1 MQLDGPD
8 LEELLIRAREE
19 YGSTVRI
26 VAADKIRSGGLGG
39 FFSKENFQLTV
50 ELDDGSD
57 DSPAW
62 TSPASAASLAPAPNH
77 VSSAPE
83 TRVDRIGDLL
93 AERSQARAIPMP
105 AVDTFTPSVPP
116 RYVPSSTSSIIAMN
130 TETPSLDSLAEQA
143 AANRPVSLLDLAD
156 AISDRE
162 TYEPRRIRV
171 DGPPAAAQ
179 PIEAPRPAPISG
191 SISTGPAV
199 STEGASFASILA
211 GLTESVSEPAAA
223 ARVEHATHRYE
234 EEADAYDLGR
244 PTIIESDER
253 SVSMRMAGH
262 RAGMAVATES
272 SRRSLT
278 DLGVPNALL
287 PSGYDGDLLSALVTA
302 LRALPPLPKPP
313 QRPGDVFAVVGD
325 GQGAWDAGVQLA
337 LSMGLDER
345 AVFLVSQS
353 NAQARV
359 PVARRLGSIEQI
371 EGKLERWHHKSTATI
386 VVVDAPMTPAA
397 AEWNREVLDTL
408 EPTASWLVVP
418 ATRKTND
425 VAEWA
430 KRLGPA
436 DGLVIT
442 EVAASRDPA
451 SVLCLGIPVAW
462 LDGRPATAGA
472 WAGLLVERLV
482 EAA

>member
-26 VAADKIRSGGLGG
+26 VAADKIRTGGLGG

-50 ELDDGSD
+50 ELDDDGGD
-57 DSPAW
+57 DAPVHAAAVPVSEVR
-62 TSPASAASLAPAPNH
+62 AASVHASPRVPPA
-77 VSSAPE
+77 A
-83 TRVDRIGDLL
+83 RV
-93 AERSQARAIPMP
+93 ANP
-105 AVDTFTPSVPP
+105 VFTPTVIASS
-116 RYVPSSTSSIIAMN
+116 VPSSSLIDVEA
-130 TETPSLDSLAEQA
+130 PSLESLAEDA
-143 AANRPVSLLDLAD
+143 AAKRPVSLLDLAD

-162 TYEPRRIRV
+162 TYEPRIRTEN
-171 DGPPAAAQ
+171 PAAQAKK
-179 PIEAPRPAPISG
+179 PAPITG
-191 SISTGPAV
+191 SISAGPAV

-211 GLTESVSEPAAA
+211 GLTESVAEPAAPT
-223 ARVEHATHRYE
+223 RVEHAAARYE
-234 EEADAYDLGR
+234 EETDSFVAARPPIADPDDR
-244 PTIIESDER
+244 R
-253 SVSMRMAGH
+253 VSMRTAGH
-262 RAGMAVATES
+262 QAGVAVATEN

-287 PSGYDGDLLSALVTA
+287 PVGYDGDLLSALVTA

-353 NAQARV
+353 NAMARV
-359 PVARRLGSIEQI
+359 PAARRLGSVEQI
-371 EGKLERWHHKSTATI
+371 EAKLERWHHKSTATI
-386 VVVDAPMTPAA
+386 VVVDAPMTPTAA
-397 AEWNREVLDTL
+397 DWNREVLEVL

-418 ATRKTND
+418 ATRKTGD

>member
-26 VAADKIRSGGLGG
+26 VAADKIRTGGLGG

-50 ELDDGSD
+50 ELDDDGTVN
-57 DSPAW
+57 PA
-62 TSPASAASLAPAPNH
+62 
-77 VSSAPE
+77 APE
-83 TRVDRIGDLL
+83 SVPAQRITN
-93 AERSQARAIPMP
+93 P
-105 AVDTFTPSVPP
+105 VFTPTVI
-116 RYVPSSTSSIIAMN
+116 PSSSLIDIEA
-130 TETPSLDSLAEQA
+130 PSLDSLSEQV

-162 TYEPRRIRV
+162 TYEPRIRMEN
-171 DGPPAAAQ
+171 PA
-179 PIEAPRPAPISG
+179 PAPSKPAPITG
-191 SISTGPAV
+191 SISNGPSV

-211 GLTESVSEPAAA
+211 GLTESVAEPVVMTK
-223 ARVEHATHRYE
+223 VEHGTARYE
-234 EEADAYDLGR
+234 EEVDGFVAARPPIADPDDR
-244 PTIIESDER
+244 R
-253 SVSMRMAGH
+253 VSMRAAG
-262 RAGMAVATES
+262 RQAGVAVATEN

-287 PSGYDGDLLSALVTA
+287 PAGYDGDLLSALVTA

-353 NAQARV
+353 NAMARV
-359 PVARRLGSIEQI
+359 PAARRLGSVEQI
-371 EGKLERWHHKSTATI
+371 EAKLERWHHKSTATI

-397 AEWNREVLDTL
+397 AEWNREVLEVL

-418 ATRKTND
+418 ATRKTGD

>member
-8 LEELLIRAREE
+8 LEELLIRARQE

-50 ELDDGSD
+50 EVDGGPDTDPADVPVVTSVATPAFAPSSGFIQ
-57 DSPAW
+57 SPAF
-62 TSPASAASLAPAPNH
+62 A
-77 VSSAPE
+77 
-83 TRVDRIGDLL
+83 
-93 AERSQARAIPMP
+93 
-105 AVDTFTPSVPP
+105 
-116 RYVPSSTSSIIAMN
+116 PSSSLIDV
-130 TETPSLDSLAEQA
+130 EKPSLESLAEDA
-143 AANRPVSLLDLAD
+143 AAQRPVSLLDLAD

-162 TYEPRRIRV
+162 TYEPRTRIENPH
-171 DGPPAAAQ
+171 PPKT
-179 PIEAPRPAPISG
+179 APITG

-199 STEGASFASILA
+199 STEGATFASILA
-211 GLTESVSEPAAA
+211 GLTETVSEPQPAAKVNQAA
-223 ARVEHATHRYE
+223 ARYDDEVDSFTPARPPLADPSTRNVEMRKA
-234 EEADAYDLGR
+234 GR
-244 PTIIESDER
+244 
-253 SVSMRMAGH
+253 
-262 RAGMAVATES
+262 RAGVAVATEG

-287 PSGYDGDLLSALVTA
+287 PAGYDGDLLTALVTA
-302 LRALPPLPKPP
+302 LKGLPPLPKPP
-313 QRPGDVFAVVGD
+313 QRPGDVFAVVGE
-325 GQGAWDAGVQLA
+325 GQGAWDAAVQLA
-337 LSMGLDER
+337 MSMGLDER
-345 AVFLVSQS
+345 SVFLVTQG
-353 NAQARV
+353 NAPARV
-359 PVARRLGSIEQI
+359 PAARRLGSLEQI
-371 EGKLERWHHKSTATI
+371 ETKLERWHHKTTATI
-386 VVVDAPMTPAA
+386 VVVDAPMTPSAA
-397 AEWNREVLDTL
+397 QWNREVLEVL
-408 EPTASWLVVP
+408 EPTSVWLVVP
-418 ATRKTND
+418 ATRKTGD

-442 EVAASRDPA
+442 EVAASQDPA